1 METKF
6 KSGLLFIKMILFK
19 PSLLINS
26 RYDTPL
32 ENFRFPRAAQ
42 IYREDNEVIRRL
54 SIKDIFKFLGIP
66 EPKDVVLSFLNE
78 GKNQSLNPYEIEI
91 ICKIAKS
98 KNPLN
103 YLEIGTFE
111 GRTSANIAQNTSEK
125 CRIFTINLPPTKKSF
140 EIGRFIEKSPFKYK
154 IKQILCDSKQV
165 NYSDLP
171 NFDMIFIDGDHSYE
185 GVTIDTKNALTKLKD
200 DGIIIWD
207 DVDNCHLGVTEAV
220 TEQAEEYNLKLAWIA
235 GTKMVVGIK
244 NWV

>member
-1 METKF
+1 MRIKF
-6 KSGLLFIKMILFK
+6 KKGLLFIKMILFK
-19 PSLLINS
+19 PSLVITS

-42 IYREDNEVIRRL
+42 IYREDNEVIRRKN
-54 SIKDIFKFLGIP
+54 IKEIFEFLGIP

-111 GRTSANIAQNTSEK
+111 GRTTANIAQNVSEN
-125 CRIFTINLPPTKKSF
+125 CRIFTINLPPTKKKSF
-140 EIGRFIEKSPFKYK
+140 ELGRFINKSPFKYK
-154 IKQILCDSKQV
+154 INQIICDSKKV
-165 NYSDLP
+165 NYNDLP

-185 GVTIDTKNALTKLKD
+185 GVTNDTKNTLTKLKD
-200 DGIIIWD
+200 DGIII
-207 DVDNCHLGVTEAV
+207 
-220 TEQAEEYNLKLAWIA
+220 
-235 GTKMVVGIK
+235 
-244 NWV
+244 